1 MSSPWNFWI
10 PMTFINS
17 QLPKFWIDDYDWSVF
32 FILCWRVMH
41 VYIDIYTFKSITRPN
56 FKSRPLSE
64 WVVHYVYVIA
74 IWSLWLSSFSWK
86 KNHSLQVVTQ
96 LLLFRYCAV
105 RASNLLFWLLI
116 GYTYI
121 YINIYY
127 TYIIEYIWVCVYI
140 YIYCT
145 PRKQQLKSLKKIIK
159 CKFSKHKQIYT
170 YTLLYKTIY
179 TLNEEWQ
186 YHHGLVFNVHHV
198 NYHVNDLKMIF
209 CKCRSEI

>member
-1 MSSPWNFWI
+1 MSC
-10 PMTFINS
+10 T
-17 QLPKFWIDDYDWSVF
+17 LR
-32 FILCWRVMH
+32 L
-41 VYIDIYTFKSITRPN
+41 
-56 FKSRPLSE
+56 
-64 WVVHYVYVIA
+64 YVIA
-74 IWSLWLSSFSWK
+74 IWSLWLSSLSWK
-86 KNHSLQVVTQ
+86 KKSFTPSCDSAATVSILRSLGIKSFV
-96 LLLFRYCAV
+96 
-105 RASNLLFWLLI
+105 LI
-116 GYTYI
+116 TYRPHVYI
-121 YINIYY
+121 YIHQHILYIYNW
-127 TYIIEYIWVCVYI
+127 IYIWVCVYI

-159 CKFSKHKQIYT
+159 CKFLKHKQIYT